1 MSEWDAL
8 WINGHLATMAPGDA
22 AYGTIEDGAIAVSDD
37 RIAWVGRR
45 ADLPGEAAGLA
56 REVHDLG
63 GCWVTP
69 GLIDCH
75 THLVWGGDRA
85 REFELRLEGAS
96 YEELAKAGGGIL
108 STVKATRETPAEAL
122 YEAAVPRLQSLMA
135 DGVTTVEVKSGYGLD
150 AENEAKQLS
159 VARRQGEAFPV
170 DVVTTFLG
178 AHALPPEFA
187 GNTGGYIDEVVTSM
201 LPQAHARGL
210 VDMVDAF
217 CETIAFSPE
226 ETARVFDKARELDLP
241 VKLHADQLSDLNGA
255 ALAARYGALSAE
267 HLEWTNDAGIQ
278 AMAVA
283 GTVAVLL
290 PGAFYQLRET
300 KLPPIEGFRRAGVP
314 IAIATDCNP
323 GSAPV
328 FSLLLMVNMACILF
342 RLTPEEALA
351 GVTRN
356 AARALGRADRLG
368 TLEAGKQADM
378 AVWRIDR
385 PADLAYRIG
394 FNPLVS
400 RVKSGHVTRVS

>member
-1 MSEWDAL
+1 MTE
-8 WINGHLATMAPGDA
+8 GGG
-22 AYGTIEDGAIAVSDD
+22 AYGALENAALAVRDG
-37 RIAWVGRR
+37 RIAWLGPMSE
-45 ADLPGEAAGLA
+45 LPGAPSEMASD
-56 REVHDLG
+56 VHDLD
-63 GCWVTP
+63 GCWMTP

-108 STVKATRETPAEAL
+108 STVSATRDTDADAL

-135 DGVTTVEVKSGYGLD
+135 DGVTTVEIKSGYGLS
-150 AENEAKQLS
+150 AEAEAKQLS
-159 VARRQGEAFPV
+159 VARRLGESFPV
-170 DVVTTFLG
+170 EVVTTFLG
-178 AHALPPEFA
+178 AHAIPPEFQDDSA
-187 GNTGGYIDEVVTSM
+187 GYIDEVVQRM
-201 LPQAHARGL
+201 LPQAHAEGL

-217 CETIAFSPE
+217 CESIAFSPE
-226 ETARVFDKARELDLP
+226 ETARVFDKAKELGLP
-241 VKLHADQLSDLNGA
+241 LKLHADQLSDLNGA
-255 ALAARYGALSAE
+255 ALAADYGALSAE
-267 HLEWTNDAGIQ
+267 HLEWTNEAGIR
-278 AMAVA
+278 AMAKT

-300 KLPPIEGFRRAGVP
+300 KLPPIEGFRTAGVP

-328 FSLLLMVNMACILF
+328 FSLLLMLNMACILF

-356 AARALGRADRLG
+356 AARALGRSDTVG
-368 TLEAGKQADM
+368 TLEEGKQADLC
-378 AVWRIDR
+378 VWRISR

-400 RVKSGHVTRVS
+400 RIKAGRIDANG